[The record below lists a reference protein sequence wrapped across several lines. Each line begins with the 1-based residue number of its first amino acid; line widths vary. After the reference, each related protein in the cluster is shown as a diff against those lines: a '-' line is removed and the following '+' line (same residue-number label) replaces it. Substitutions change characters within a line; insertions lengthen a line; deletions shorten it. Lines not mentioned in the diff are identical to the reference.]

1 MVIGKL
7 FLPVICSLL
16 LMFTFKSA
24 RSYFLVFFKLM
35 RRLSTAMTTA
45 QSEHCWNHDIT
56 FADFVHIVES
66 HRVKPQPLW

>member
-1 MVIGKL
+1 ML
-7 FLPVICSLL
+7 
-16 LMFTFKSA
+16 
-24 RSYFLVFFKLM
+24 
-35 RRLSTAMTTA
+35 RLSTAMTTA